1 VRLREVGAHA
11 VLVELGDVDEVW
23 AWQVALVTARDDGRL
38 PGVEEIV
45 PGARTVLLDGVE
57 LPAAVAA
64 ELVTWE
70 VARGEAP
77 APGPLVEIPTV
88 YDGEDLPWVAEQWGV
103 DVEGAVAE
111 HSGADLRAAF
121 CGFAPGFAYLV
132 GLPPPRHLPRR
143 ANPRA
148 RVPAGAVAVAGE
160 YTAVYPTA
168 SPGGW
173 HLIGRTD
180 AVLWDPGRP
189 KPALIAPGD
198 RVRFVPVG
206 R

>member
-1 VRLREVGAHA
+1 VRLHEVGAGA

-23 AWQVALVTARDDGRL
+23 AWHAALVAGRDGGRL
-38 PGVEEIV
+38 PAVEEIV

-57 LPAAVAA
+57 SPPAVVA
-64 ELVTWE
+64 ELATWE
-70 VARGEAP
+70 VARGEEP
-77 APGPLVEIPTV
+77 APGPLVEIATV

-111 HSGADLRAAF
+111 HSGTDLRAAF

-132 GLPPPRHLPRR
+132 GLPPQRHLPRR
-143 ANPRA
+143 DTPRP

-160 YTAVYPTA
+160 YTAIYPTA

-180 AVLWDPGRP
+180 AVLWDPDRP
-189 KPALIAPGD
+189 RPALIAPGD

-206 R
+206 P